1 MAVQKKIILTV
12 YMHVS
17 IIEGV
22 SSIPGKYF
30 LMCSPSS
37 GGISVESGDLSRS
50 SGSTSYKMLLLLNYK
65 NHFIER
71 LLTPQFIK

>member
-1 MAVQKKIILTV
+1 MQ
-12 YMHVS
+12 VS

-37 GGISVESGDLSRS
+37 DGISIGICDLSRS
-50 SGSTSYKMLLLLNYK
+50 SGSTSYKMLLLLNYYK
-65 NHFIER
+65 NHLIY
-71 LLTPQFIK
+71 